1 MTVIIFRM
9 IDDDSV
15 VLIKI
20 SQTNHVKL
28 LICRRGTL
36 LADKIT
42 EHVFTNA

>member
-9 IDDDSV
+9 IDNDSV

-20 SQTNHVKL
+20 SQTNNIKL
-28 LICRRGTL
+28 FVRQGGTL

-42 EHVFTNA
+42 KHVLTNA